1 MALDWF
7 GYGYAA
13 LITIGGIVGYA
24 KAGKISFMRQTT
36 VFSILFRFGEASMC
50 KTRL

>member
-1 MALDWF
+1 MSVDWL

-24 KAGKISFMRQTT
+24 KAGKDLISGTNDG
-36 VFSILFRFGEASMC
+36 VL
-50 KTRL
+50 

>member
-1 MALDWF
+1 MAVDWF

-24 KAGKISFMRQTT
+24 KAGKSSFMRQTT
-36 VFSILFRFGEASMC
+36 VFSILVYLVC
-50 KTRL
+50 VKHV